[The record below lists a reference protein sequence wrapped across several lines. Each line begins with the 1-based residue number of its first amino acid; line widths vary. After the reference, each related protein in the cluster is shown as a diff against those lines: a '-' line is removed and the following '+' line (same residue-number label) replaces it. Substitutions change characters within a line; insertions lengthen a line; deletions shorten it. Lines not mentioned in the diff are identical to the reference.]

1 VYILLLLMSEA
12 KASQPNPALSSGMMC
27 AAGNLRRAN
36 RVVSRLY
43 DTILKPSGLRGT
55 QFTILRIVAAK
66 GPVSVNQLAKMLVM
80 DRTTLARDLKPL
92 EREGFVKVSI
102 DTADNRVRLVV
113 VTEKGREALAIA
125 QPLWQQAQQRMSKVL
140 GEDRLLNL
148 IAELKEVV
156 ILAPEA

>member
-1 VYILLLLMSEA
+1 MSTL
-12 KASQPNPALSSGMMC
+12 QPTLSSGTMC
-27 AAGNLRRAN
+27 ASGTLRRAN

-43 DTILKPSGLRGT
+43 DSILKPSGIRGT

-92 EREGFVKVSI
+92 EREGLIKVAI

-113 VTEKGREALAIA
+113 ITQQGKETLDIA
-125 QPLWQQAQQRMSKVL
+125 QPLWQQAQQHMAKAL
-140 GEDRLLNL
+140 GEERLLNL
-148 IAELKEVV
+148 INELKEVV
-156 ILAPEA
+156 SATKS